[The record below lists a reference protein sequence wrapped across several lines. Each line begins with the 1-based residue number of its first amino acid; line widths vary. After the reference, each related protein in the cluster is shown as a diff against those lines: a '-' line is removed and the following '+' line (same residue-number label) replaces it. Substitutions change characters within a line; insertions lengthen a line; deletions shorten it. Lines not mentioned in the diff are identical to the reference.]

1 MYKFKMS
8 QKNDSDQKS
17 NYSKAAYAWLM
28 HVTSYYKRISD
39 IGINIDE
46 LMALNTVAAHWLY
59 KINTSN
65 TKSLDEL
72 IEMSSD
78 EIKKYFK
85 GSKLSILSIANILS
99 QPKESIRRRVQK
111 LIDYQLLAKDESKG
125 IILGENYTKIMGGF
139 GEVTSKELAKLVTS
153 LNDVKFVEE
162 VSRINLDEKRK

>member
-1 MYKFKMS
+1 MS
-8 QKNDSDQKS
+8 PKNDSDQKS

-28 HVTSYYKRISD
+28 HVTSYYKRVSD

-59 KINTSN
+59 NNNTSN

>member
-1 MYKFKMS
+1 MS
-8 QKNDSDQKS
+8 PKNDSDQKS

-28 HVTSYYKRISD
+28 HVTSYYKRVSD

-59 KINTSN
+59 KINTSD

-99 QPKESIRRRVQK
+99 QPKESNRRRVQK

>member
-1 MYKFKMS
+1 MNTKK
-8 QKNDSDQKS
+8 DSDQKS

-59 KINTSN
+59 KINTSD

-125 IILGENYTKIMGGF
+125 IILGENYTKIMGRF
-139 GEVTSKELAKLVTS
+139 GEVTSKELARLVS
-153 LNDVKFVEE
+153 NLNQVKFVEE
-162 VSRINLDEKRK
+162 VSGLNEIKKLK

>member
-1 MYKFKMS
+1 MS
-8 QKNDSDQKS
+8 PKNDSDQKS

-28 HVTSYYKRISD
+28 HVTSYYKRVSD

>member
-1 MYKFKMS
+1 MS
-8 QKNDSDQKS
+8 PKNDSNQKS

-59 KINTSN
+59 KINTSD

-125 IILGENYTKIMGGF
+125 IILGENYTKIMGAF
-139 GEVTSKELAKLVTS
+139 GEVTTKELARLVS
-153 LNDVKFVEE
+153 NLNEVKFVEE
-162 VSRINLDEKRK
+162 VSGVNVIKKLK

>member
-1 MYKFKMS
+1 
-8 QKNDSDQKS
+8 
-17 NYSKAAYAWLM
+17 
-28 HVTSYYKRISD
+28 
-39 IGINIDE
+39 
-46 LMALNTVAAHWLY
+46 
-59 KINTSN
+59 
-65 TKSLDEL
+65 
-72 IEMSSD
+72 MSSD

-111 LIDYQLLAKDESKG
+111 LIDYQLLAKDESNG

-139 GEVTSKELAKLVTS
+139 GEVTSKELSKLVTS

>member
-1 MYKFKMS
+1 MNTKK
-8 QKNDSDQKS
+8 DSDQKS

-59 KINTSN
+59 KINTSD

-111 LIDYQLLAKDESKG
+111 LIDYQLLAKDESNW

-139 GEVTSKELAKLVTS
+139 GEVTSKELARLVS
-153 LNDVKFVEE
+153 NLNQVKFVEE
-162 VSRINLDEKRK
+162 VSGLNEIKKLK

>member
-1 MYKFKMS
+1 MNPKK
-8 QKNDSDQKS
+8 DSDQKS

-59 KINTSN
+59 KINTSD

-111 LIDYQLLAKDESKG
+111 LIDYQLLAKDENNG

-139 GEVTSKELAKLVTS
+139 GEVTSKELARLVS
-153 LNDVKFVEE
+153 NLNQVKFVEE
-162 VSRINLDEKRK
+162 VSGLNEIKKLK

>member
-1 MYKFKMS
+1 MS
-8 QKNDSDQKS
+8 PKNDSDQKS

-28 HVTSYYKRISD
+28 HVTSYYKRVSD

-139 GEVTSKELAKLVTS
+139 GEVTSKELARLVS
-153 LNDVKFVEE
+153 NLNQVKFVEE
-162 VSRINLDEKRK
+162 VSGLNEIKKLK